1 MISIDSQIYMWIMD
15 TGYNLDV
22 DLSFFLLINN
32 KPWLTLDMYSLPII
46 HIQVV
51 ESFEKIKF
59 YFFHSNVVAI
69 MRIEG
74 LKDLK
79 IDYYLA

>member
-1 MISIDSQIYMWIMD
+1 
-15 TGYNLDV
+15 
-22 DLSFFLLINN
+22 
-32 KPWLTLDMYSLPII
+32 MYSLPII